1 MQKIAITEEELQTL
15 LHTGNLPTRITDNLT
30 EENQLPDNLQEE
42 LNDAGKLLKS
52 TGIFSNDMVDEA
64 VKQLEGELSE
74 NIKSNVEAAKD
85 SLEEFI
91 NSLPDDECDC
101 PQCSGTGER
110 TLDDIIR
117 DFDARNNVNQEET
130 LPQEPKPDWASAS
143 AIPGTVEVKTVLNTR
158 DGRRIGNAVV
168 ADLVYDVISSE
179 VNFLIATDDG
189 KIQII
194 NVSDLQRLF
203 HEPKWI
209 TRRYP
214 DQSAESGL
222 ANYYKGFV
230 R

>member
-1 MQKIAITEEELQTL
+1 MQKIVMTGEELQTL

-42 LNDAGKLLKS
+42 LNDAGNRLKS
-52 TGIFSNDMVDEA
+52 LGIFPNDMVDEA
-64 VKQLEGELSE
+64 IKQLEGELLE
-74 NIKSNVEAAKD
+74 NTKSDVDAEKD
-85 SLEEFI
+85 SFEEFI

-117 DFDARNNVNQEET
+117 DYDARNNVNQEET

-168 ADLVYDVISSE
+168 ADVIYDVVTTE
-179 VNFLIATDDG
+179 VNFLVATDAG
-189 KIQII
+189 NVLILNPQEIQE
-194 NVSDLQRLF
+194 LF

-222 ANYYKGFV
+222 ANYYKGFA

>member
-1 MQKIAITEEELQTL
+1 MQKIVITGEELQTL

-30 EENQLPDNLQEE
+30 EENQLPDNIQEE
-42 LNDAGKLLKS
+42 LNDAGNLLKS
-52 TGIFSNDMVDEA
+52 LGIFPNDMVDEA
-64 VKQLEGELSE
+64 IKQLEGELLE
-74 NIKSNVEAAKD
+74 NTKSDVDAAKE
-85 SLEEFI
+85 SFEEFI

-117 DFDARNNVNQEET
+117 DFDARNNVNQEEA

-168 ADLVYDVISSE
+168 ADVVYDVVTTE
-179 VNFLIATDDG
+179 VNFLVATDAG
-189 KIQII
+189 NVLTLNPQEIQE
-194 NVSDLQRLF
+194 LF

-222 ANYYKGFV
+222 ANYYKGFA

>member
-1 MQKIAITEEELQTL
+1 MQKIVMTGEELQTL

-42 LNDAGKLLKS
+42 LNDAGNLLKS
-52 TGIFSNDMVDEA
+52 LGIFPNDMVHEA
-64 VKQLEGELSE
+64 IKQLEGELLE
-74 NIKSNVEAAKD
+74 NTKSDVDAEKD
-85 SLEEFI
+85 SFEEFI

-117 DFDARNNVNQEET
+117 DYDARNNVNQEET

-168 ADLVYDVISSE
+168 ADVVYDVVTTE
-179 VNFLIATDDG
+179 VNFLVATDAG
-189 KIQII
+189 NVLTLNPQEIQE
-194 NVSDLQRLF
+194 LF

-222 ANYYKGFV
+222 ANYYKGFA